1 MRKAGAWRID
11 RGLLMVLL
19 TLCVLALYNL
29 SSAGRA
35 VDEDLYLQQA
45 AYMGFGL
52 TLGALAAAIDYR
64 NFEGL
69 AVPIYA
75 LVVFLLV
82 LTLVAGR
89 VVKGSRRW
97 LGVGPV
103 QLQTSDLAKLA
114 VVVIMAKMLHL
125 EKSGRLTLRELFRPM
140 NVSRPLLA
148 VAAVLAVT
156 VMGDRLSP
164 PALKQQMGLRS
175 RTLAKL
181 EAKSPVVIVGR
192 GERATLQLPGAPLE
206 PEHAELR
213 RVEDGTYVLRDLG
226 TAPGVYVNGQR
237 VEGERVLQH
246 GDSLRFG
253 LSPRSE
259 LTFNA
264 PLEKVRPVRTVLAV
278 LGAIWLVAAVIFQ
291 MRKGGVKARDIVAPI
306 DGVALPAGLVLIQ
319 PDLGTASIVV
329 LVAMTIIVYVG
340 LETVSLVAL
349 AGGSVVAS
357 GLAWQFM
364 LKPYQKQRVL
374 TFLDPEA
381 DLSGAGYHQNQSL
394 IAIGSGGAFGKGHGQ
409 GTQTQLSFLPEQQ
422 TDFIFSVW
430 SEEHGF
436 VGCAVVVALFA
447 LLVWLC
453 FRVAVTAKDRFGSLL
468 AVGMTAMIFWHAV
481 INMLMVLHLAPVV
494 GVPLPFWSYGGSFML
509 TALVAMGVVMNVAM
523 RRYLF

>member
-1 MRKAGAWRID
+1 MRKTGALRID
-11 RGLLMVLL
+11 RGLLVVLL
-19 TLCVLALYNL
+19 VICLLGLYNI

-35 VDEDLYLQQA
+35 VDDDLYLKQA
-45 AYMGFGL
+45 AYMGVGL
-52 TLGALAAAIDYR
+52 CLAVLAAAIDYR
-64 NFEGL
+64 NLEGL
-69 AVPIYA
+69 AIPIYS

-82 LTLVAGR
+82 LTLVAGK

-97 LGVGPV
+97 LGVGPLA
-103 QLQTSDLAKLA
+103 LQTSDLAKLG
-114 VVVIMAKMLHL
+114 VVLIMAKILHL

-156 VMGDRLSP
+156 VLGDRLSP
-164 PALKQQMGLRS
+164 PALKQQVGMRS
-175 RTLAKL
+175 RTVAKL
-181 EAKSPVVIVGR
+181 EAKAPLVRVGR
-192 GERATLQLPGAPLE
+192 AQTAQLQLAGANLE
-206 PEHAELR
+206 PEHAQLV
-213 RVEDGTYVLRDLG
+213 RVEDGTYVLRDGG

-237 VEGERVLQH
+237 VEGERELHH
-246 GDSLRFG
+246 GDVLRFG

-259 LTFNA
+259 VTFNA
-264 PLEKVRPVRTVLAV
+264 PLERLRPVRTWLAV
-278 LGAIWLVAAVIFQ
+278 LSTLWLLAAVVLQI
-291 MRKGGVKARDIVAPI
+291 RKGHVTARDLVAPI
-306 DGVALPAGLVLIQ
+306 DGVVLPAALVLVQ

-329 LVAMTIIVYVG
+329 LVALSIVVYVG

-349 AGGSVVAS
+349 AGGSVGAAA
-357 GLAWQFM
+357 LAWQFM

-394 IAIGSGGAFGKGHGQ
+394 IAIGSGGTLGKGHGQ

-436 VGCAVVVALFA
+436 VGCAVVVVLFA
-447 LLVWLC
+447 ALVWLS
-453 FRVAVTAKDRFGSLL
+453 FRVAMTAKDRFGALL
-468 AVGMTAMIFWHAV
+468 AAGMTAMIFWHAV

-509 TALVAMGVVMNVAM
+509 TAMVAMGVIMNVAM